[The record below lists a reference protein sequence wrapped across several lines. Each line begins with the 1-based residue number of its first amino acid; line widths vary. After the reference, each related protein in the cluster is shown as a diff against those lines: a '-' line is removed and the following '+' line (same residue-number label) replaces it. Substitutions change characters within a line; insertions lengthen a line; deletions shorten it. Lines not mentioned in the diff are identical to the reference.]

1 MTPAMENARADFLS
15 RLEIRYRRIMTE
27 AKINDSRESAVSG
40 EAICFSGRGTPGIT
54 LTID

>member
-1 MTPAMENARADFLS
+1 MENARADFLS